1 MNAEILDTK
10 IVDGIAVVT
19 LGSPK
24 RLYFDAEM
32 GDALTGALETFAG
45 DHRVRVVIVTGGA
58 PGYFNRH
65 FGIPSLIRI
74 AEDLP
79 ASGPGCPENPTSNWA
94 SSANA

>member
-32 GDALTGALETFAG
+32 GTPSPGRLRRSQGIIAFA
-45 DHRVRVVIVTGGA
+45 
-58 PGYFNRH
+58 
-65 FGIPSLIRI
+65 
-74 AEDLP
+74 
-79 ASGPGCPENPTSNWA
+79 W
-94 SSANA
+94 

>member
-10 IVDGIAVVT
+10 IVDEIAVVT

-45 DHRVRVVIVTGGA
+45 DRRVRV
-58 PGYFNRH
+58 
-65 FGIPSLIRI
+65 
-74 AEDLP
+74 
-79 ASGPGCPENPTSNWA
+79 
-94 SSANA
+94 

>member
-65 FGIPSLIRI
+65 FDIPSLIRI
-74 AEDLP
+74 AEPSCLRP
-79 ASGPGCPENPTSNWA
+79 RMAG
-94 SSANA
+94 

>member
-32 GDALTGALETFAG
+32 GDALTGALRRSQGIIAFA
-45 DHRVRVVIVTGGA
+45 
-58 PGYFNRH
+58 
-65 FGIPSLIRI
+65 
-74 AEDLP
+74 
-79 ASGPGCPENPTSNWA
+79 C
-94 SSANA
+94 

>member
-10 IVDGIAVVT
+10 IVDGIAVMT

-65 FGIPSLIRI
+65 FDILSLIRI
-74 AEDLP
+74 AEDMRASRRFLP
-79 ASGPGCPENPTSNWA
+79 NAPGWLRYRRR
-94 SSANA
+94 

>member
-10 IVDGIAVVT
+10 VVDGIAVVT

-45 DHRVRVVIVTGGA
+45 DRRVRVVIVTGGA

-65 FGIPSLIRI
+65 FDIPSLIRI
-74 AEDLP
+74 AEDLR
-79 ASGPGCPENPTSNWA
+79 ASGREWPENAAYNGG
-94 SSANA
+94 

>member
-32 GDALTGALETFAG
+32 GDALTGALDG
-45 DHRVRVVIVTGGA
+45 SCR
-58 PGYFNRH
+58 
-65 FGIPSLIRI
+65 L
-74 AEDLP
+74 AE
-79 ASGPGCPENPTSNWA
+79 A
-94 SSANA
+94 